1 MKKSSPIS
9 LFSFQDII
17 TSLTGIMIV
26 IVLVILLQIV
36 ESAEIAVNE
45 ARQDPESVKLIR
57 KKEELLKAKA
67 DLAKQLDAMS
77 RFNQPFSELSEIEL
91 KRRIE
96 EKTKIL
102 NAEKDKIRNLE
113 EILKKELEKQRSLT
127 SKEESLQKEV
137 QKFKKENKLYAL
149 ELKNH
154 QLNAE
159 INRLKSEI
167 AAKQKRLDIQI
178 AASSTQSP
186 LVIECFSW
194 GFRMKLWPS
203 GSLVTIGAP
212 GERIDQSKI
221 DQLARHIKNRP
232 EKSFFIV
239 LLLRKNAYPLM
250 KDIIVTLKSTE
261 KEIEFGKELITEDE
275 DCLS

>member
-1 MKKSSPIS
+1 MKKSNPIS

-45 ARQDPESVKLIR
+45 ARQTPESAELIR

-67 DLAKQLDAMS
+67 ELTKQLDSMS

-96 EKTKIL
+96 GKRKIL
-102 NAEKDKIRNLE
+102 NAEKEKIRNLE
-113 EILKKELEKQRSLT
+113 ETLKKELEKQRNLT
-127 SKEESLQKEV
+127 SKNDSLQKEV
-137 QKFKKENKLYAL
+137 QKFMAENKLNDL

-167 AAKQKRLDIQI
+167 EAKLRKLDIQI

-186 LVIECFSW
+186 LVVECFSW

-212 GERIDQSKI
+212 GERIDQEKI
-221 DQLARHIKNRP
+221 DQLARHIRNRP

-239 LLLRKNAYPLM
+239 LLLRKDAYPLM
-250 KDIIVTLKSTE
+250 RDIIITLKRTG